1 MTATTQH
8 MPQFDNPVHRA
19 RIDEFLCKSP
29 SQAKTVYGYSDRDI
43 ADAKLRV
50 EFDKKIDW
58 ARIDEFRS
66 DRDIADAK
74 LRVEFDKKKPE
85 THAEELMKDA
95 IIRIEERETQKN
107 DDFEMVVPDEQEVE
121 DDDDFQIL
129 PANPES
135 TTDEEDDGLDDDE
148 TIGDIAAT
156 IAKKVKEP
164 AKKVKEPAAKKR
176 KRAEPPAKKRKRES
190 AIEKY
195 TWRTQYTE
203 IGEVQEGDFGVIRYK
218 EYAEIEGFAW
228 QLMLLIE
235 KGNNPK
241 FQSSATVEV
250 FTDGE
255 WKLLDDIMPCNM
267 QTKHTYKPY
276 TNLYS
281 SHFKED
287 RDMLEKRARL
297 ILM

>member
-29 SQAKTVYGYSDRDI
+29 SQAKTVYGY
-43 ADAKLRV
+43 
-50 EFDKKIDW
+50 
-58 ARIDEFRS
+58 S

-135 TTDEEDDGLDDDE
+135 TTDEEDDGLGDSDSDSDDE

-156 IAKKVKEP
+156 IEATKKAKQ
-164 AKKVKEPAAKKR
+164 PAAKKR
-176 KRAEPPAKKRKRES
+176 KRAES

-195 TWRTQYTE
+195 TWRTHYTE
-203 IGEVQEGDFGVIRYK
+203 IGGEDAQKIRYK
-218 EYAEIEGFAW
+218 EYAEIDGFAW
-228 QLMLLIE
+228 QLMIRIE
-235 KGNNPK
+235 KDTYK
-241 FQSSATVEV
+241 FQSSATIEL
-250 FTDGE
+250 FSDGE

-267 QTKHTYKPY
+267 QTEHTYKKGLTP
-276 TNLYS
+276 

-287 RDMLEKRARL
+287 RDTLEKRARL

>member
-8 MPQFDNPVHRA
+8 MPQFDNTLHRA

-29 SQAKTVYGYSDRDI
+29 SQAKTLYGY
-43 ADAKLRV
+43 
-50 EFDKKIDW
+50 
-58 ARIDEFRS
+58 S

-85 THAEELMKDA
+85 THAEELMKDV
-95 IIRIEERETQKN
+95 IIRIEERENVTQ
-107 DDFEMVVPDEQEVE
+107 FPDEQEVE

-135 TTDEEDDGLDDDE
+135 TTDEEDDGLGDSDSDSDDDDE

-156 IAKKVKEP
+156 IEA

-176 KRAEPPAKKRKRES
+176 KRAES
-190 AIEKY
+190 ATEKY

-228 QLMLLIE
+228 QLMLRIE

>member
-29 SQAKTVYGYSDRDI
+29 SQAKSIFGYSDRDI
-43 ADAKLRV
+43 ADAKLR
-50 EFDKKIDW
+50 F
-58 ARIDEFRS
+58 
-66 DRDIADAK
+66 
-74 LRVEFDKKKPE
+74 EFDKKKPE

-135 TTDEEDDGLDDDE
+135 TTDEEDDGLGDSDSDSDDE

-164 AKKVKEPAAKKR
+164 AAKKR
-176 KRAEPPAKKRKRES
+176 KRAEP

-203 IGEVQEGDFGVIRYK
+203 IGEVHEGDFGVIRYK

-228 QLMLLIE
+228 QLMLRIE

-241 FQSSATVEV
+241 FQSSATVEM

-267 QTKHTYKPY
+267 QTEHTCLEEWKKRGKNTTYKKGLTPP
-276 TNLYS
+276 
-281 SHFKED
+281 HFKED
-287 RDMLEKRARL
+287 RDTLEKRARL

>member
-8 MPQFDNPVHRA
+8 MPQFDNTLHRA
-19 RIDEFLCKSP
+19 RIDDFLCKSP
-29 SQAKTVYGYSDRDI
+29 SQAKTLYGY
-43 ADAKLRV
+43 
-50 EFDKKIDW
+50 
-58 ARIDEFRS
+58 S

-85 THAEELMKDA
+85 TRAEELMKDV
-95 IIRIEERETQKN
+95 IIRIEERENVTQFI
-107 DDFEMVVPDEQEVE
+107 DDLVPDEQEVE

-135 TTDEEDDGLDDDE
+135 TTDEEDDGLGDSDSDSDDDDE

-156 IAKKVKEP
+156 IEATKKAAKQ
-164 AKKVKEPAAKKR
+164 PAAKKR
-176 KRAEPPAKKRKRES
+176 KRAES
-190 AIEKY
+190 ATEKY
-195 TWRTQYTE
+195 TWRTHYTE
-203 IGEVQEGDFGVIRYK
+203 IGGEEEAPQIPPNEHGYVDVQDYQEAIDRMGPKPKIRYK
-218 EYAEIEGFAW
+218 EYAEIDGFAW
-228 QLMLLIE
+228 QLMIRIE
-235 KGNNPK
+235 KDTYK
-241 FQSSATVEV
+241 DQSSATVEL

-267 QTKHTYKPY
+267 QTEHTYKKGLTP
-276 TNLYS
+276 

>member
-29 SQAKTVYGYSDRDI
+29 SQAKTVYGY
-43 ADAKLRV
+43 
-50 EFDKKIDW
+50 
-58 ARIDEFRS
+58 S

-228 QLMLLIE
+228 QLMLRIE

-267 QTKHTYKPY
+267 QTKHTYKA
-276 TNLYS
+276 NN
-281 SHFKED
+281 
-287 RDMLEKRARL
+287 
-297 ILM
+297 

>member
-135 TTDEEDDGLDDDE
+135 TTDEEDDGLGDSDSDSDDE

-156 IAKKVKEP
+156 IEATKKAAKQ
-164 AKKVKEPAAKKR
+164 PAAKKR
-176 KRAEPPAKKRKRES
+176 KRAES

-203 IGEVQEGDFGVIRYK
+203 IGGEDTQKIRYK
-218 EYAEIEGFAW
+218 EYAEIDGFAW
-228 QLMLLIE
+228 QLMIRIE
-235 KGNNPK
+235 KDTYK
-241 FQSSATVEV
+241 DQSSATVEL
-250 FTDGE
+250 FSDGE

-267 QTKHTYKPY
+267 QTEHTYKKGLTP
-276 TNLYS
+276 

-287 RDMLEKRARL
+287 RDTLEKRARL

>member
-8 MPQFDNPVHRA
+8 MPQFDNGRA

-29 SQAKTVYGYSDRDI
+29 SQAKSVFGYSDRDI
-43 ADAKLRV
+43 ADAKLR
-50 EFDKKIDW
+50 F
-58 ARIDEFRS
+58 
-66 DRDIADAK
+66 
-74 LRVEFDKKKPE
+74 EFDKKKPE
-85 THAEELMKDA
+85 THEGWYGNFAEELMKDA

-135 TTDEEDDGLDDDE
+135 TTDEEDDGLGDSDSDSDDE

-164 AKKVKEPAAKKR
+164 AAKKR
-176 KRAEPPAKKRKRES
+176 KRAEPAAKKRKRES

-195 TWRTQYTE
+195 TWRTHYTE
-203 IGEVQEGDFGVIRYK
+203 IGGEDAQKIRYK
-218 EYAEIEGFAW
+218 EYAEIDGFAW
-228 QLMLLIE
+228 QLMIRIE
-235 KGNNPK
+235 KDTYK
-241 FQSSATVEV
+241 DQSSATVEL

-267 QTKHTYKPY
+267 QTEHTYKKGLTP
-276 TNLYS
+276 

-287 RDMLEKRARL
+287 RDTLEKRARL

>member
-8 MPQFDNPVHRA
+8 MPQFDNTLHRA

-43 ADAKLRV
+43 AH
-50 EFDKKIDW
+50 
-58 ARIDEFRS
+58 
-66 DRDIADAK
+66 AK

-85 THAEELMKDA
+85 THAEKLMKDA
-95 IIRIEERETQKN
+95 IIRIEERENVTQ
-107 DDFEMVVPDEQEVE
+107 FPDEQEVE

-135 TTDEEDDGLDDDE
+135 TTDEEDDGLGDSDSDSDDDDE
-148 TIGDIAAT
+148 TIGDITAT
-156 IAKKVKEP
+156 IEA

-176 KRAEPPAKKRKRES
+176 KRAES
-190 AIEKY
+190 TTEKY
-195 TWRTQYTE
+195 TWRTHYTE
-203 IGEVQEGDFGVIRYK
+203 IGKENDAQKIRYK
-218 EYAEIEGFAW
+218 EYAEIDGFAW
-228 QLMLLIE
+228 QLMIRIE
-235 KGNNPK
+235 KDIDPK
-241 FQSSATVEV
+241 FQSSATVELL
-250 FTDGE
+250 TDGE
-255 WKLLDDIMPCNM
+255 WKLLDDIMPWNM
-267 QTKHTYKPY
+267 QTEFTYKKGLTP
-276 TNLYS
+276 